1 MNRPNRRQF
10 LTVAGAG
17 TAVLLAG
24 CSGDDDGGNGN
35 GNGNGNGDGNGNGN
49 GNENGNG
56 NGNGNE
62 NGNGNGNGDD
72 GGVPSEVDDYLS
84 DANQYDGSVEDM
96 TDEDSV
102 TVQVGAGD
110 GLAFS
115 PTAVRVDS
123 GTTVTWEWT
132 GEGGSHN
139 VADEDGKFESE
150 LMQEEGATFEYAF
163 EEGGNTQYFCSP
175 HKGSGM
181 KAAVIVE

>member
-1 MNRPNRRQF
+1 
-10 LTVAGAG
+10 
-17 TAVLLAG
+17 
-24 CSGDDDGGNGN
+24 SG
-35 GNGNGNGDGNGNGN
+35 
-49 GNENGNG
+49 
-56 NGNGNE
+56 
-62 NGNGNGNGDD
+62 
-72 GGVPSEVDDYLS
+72 
-84 DANQYDGSVEDM
+84 ANQYEGSVEDM
-96 TDEDSV
+96 TGEDSV

-139 VADEDGKFESE
+139 VVDEDGKFESE

-163 EEGGNTQYFCSP
+163 EEGGNTRYFCNP